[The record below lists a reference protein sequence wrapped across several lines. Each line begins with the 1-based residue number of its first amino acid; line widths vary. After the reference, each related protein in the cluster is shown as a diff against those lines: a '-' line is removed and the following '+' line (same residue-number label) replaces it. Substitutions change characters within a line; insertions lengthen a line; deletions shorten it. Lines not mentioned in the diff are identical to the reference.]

1 MCLFVLL
8 KGLLFYGKNAHIS
21 DPLSLSLSLLL
32 ARSCKIESV
41 ASVGGF
47 NDAELMHGLHV
58 YVWMNL
64 CILPLCAGDRKNS
77 TAKNRDGWI

>member
-1 MCLFVLL
+1 MSVRVTKGTSVLREERSHL
-8 KGLLFYGKNAHIS
+8 W
-21 DPLSLSLSLLL
+21 PSLSLSLLL

-41 ASVGGF
+41 VSVGGL